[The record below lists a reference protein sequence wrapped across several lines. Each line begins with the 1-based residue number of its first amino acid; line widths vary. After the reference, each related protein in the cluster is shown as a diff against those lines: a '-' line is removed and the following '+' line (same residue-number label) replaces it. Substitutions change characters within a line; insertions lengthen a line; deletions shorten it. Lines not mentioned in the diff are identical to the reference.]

1 MFTGLIEEVGKIKA
15 IQRSS
20 QACVVQIGATS
31 VLTDL
36 QVGDSVAVNGIC
48 LTVTAFDQASFTVDV
63 MPQTW
68 KLTALAQLER
78 GSAVNLERAMAASD
92 RFGGHFVSGHIDGK
106 AQVQSIRPQA
116 NAVLYDFRADQ
127 DLLDTMVNQGSVAI
141 DGISLT
147 LVQVDR
153 QAFRVSIIPHT
164 LDQTN
169 LGQKKVGDWV
179 NIETD
184 MIGKY
189 VKQFMAKAESS
200 ELTEAYLREQGF

>member
-15 IQRSS
+15 IKKSS
-20 QACVVQIGATS
+20 RACVVQIGAAK
-31 VLTDL
+31 VLEEI

-48 LTVTAFDQASFTVDV
+48 LTVTDFDRSSFTVDV

-68 KLTALAQLER
+68 QMTALAQLER
-78 GSAVNLERAMAASD
+78 GSSVNLERAMAASD

-106 AQVQSIRPQA
+106 AQVQAIRPQG
-116 NAVLYDFRADQ
+116 NAVVYDFRAGKA
-127 DLLDTMVNQGSVAI
+127 LLDDMVNQGSVAI

-147 LVQVDR
+147 LVQVD
-153 QAFRVSIIPHT
+153 QGGFRVSVIPHT

-169 LGQKKVGDWV
+169 LPQKKVGDWV

-189 VKQFMAKAESS
+189 VKRFMAKAESS
-200 ELTEAYLREQGF
+200 DLTEAYLREQGF

>member
-15 IQRSS
+15 IKKSS
-20 QACVVQIGATS
+20 RACVVQIGAAK
-31 VLTDL
+31 VLEEI

-48 LTVTAFDQASFTVDV
+48 LTVTDFDRSSFTVDV

-68 KLTALAQLER
+68 QMTALAQLER
-78 GSAVNLERAMAASD
+78 GSSVNLEQAMAASD

-106 AQVQSIRPQA
+106 AQVQAIRPQG
-116 NAVLYDFRADQ
+116 NAVVYDFRAGKA
-127 DLLDTMVNQGSVAI
+127 LLDDMVNQGSVAI

-147 LVQVDR
+147 LVQVD
-153 QAFRVSIIPHT
+153 QGGFRVSVIPHT

-169 LGQKKVGDWV
+169 LPQKKVGDWV

-189 VKQFMAKAESS
+189 VKRFMAKAESS
-200 ELTEAYLREQGF
+200 DLTEAYLREQGF

>member
-15 IQRSS
+15 IKKSS
-20 QACVVQIGATS
+20 RACVVQIGAAK
-31 VLTDL
+31 VLEEI

-48 LTVTAFDQASFTVDV
+48 LTVTDFDRSSFTVDV

-68 KLTALAQLER
+68 QMTALAQLER
-78 GSAVNLERAMAASD
+78 GSSVNLERAMAASD

-106 AQVQSIRPQA
+106 AQVQAIRPQG
-116 NAVLYDFRADQ
+116 NAVVYDFRAGKA
-127 DLLDTMVNQGSVAI
+127 LLDDMVNQGSVAI

-147 LVQVDR
+147 LVQVD
-153 QAFRVSIIPHT
+153 QGGFRVSVIPHT

-169 LGQKKVGDWV
+169 LPQKKVGDWV

-189 VKQFMAKAESS
+189 VKRFMAKAESS
-200 ELTEAYLREQGF
+200 DLTEPYLREQGF

>member
-15 IQRSS
+15 IKKSS
-20 QACVVQIGATS
+20 QACVVQIGAAR
-31 VLTDL
+31 VLEGI

-48 LTVTAFDQASFTVDV
+48 LTVTDFDQSSFTVDV

-68 KLTALAQLER
+68 QMTALAQLDR

-92 RFGGHFVSGHIDGK
+92 RLGGHFVSGHIDGK
-106 AQVQSIRPQA
+106 AQLQAIRPQG
-116 NAVLYDFRADQ
+116 NAVLYDFRAGK
-127 DLLDTMVNQGSVAI
+127 DLLDDMVNQGSVAI

-147 LVQVDR
+147 LVQVD
-153 QAFRVSIIPHT
+153 QQGFRVSIIPHT

-169 LGQKKVGDWV
+169 LTQKKVGDWV

-189 VKQFMAKAESS
+189 VKRFMAKAESS
-200 ELTEAYLREQGF
+200 DLTEAYLREQGF

>member
-15 IQRSS
+15 IKKSS
-20 QACVVQIGATS
+20 RACVVQIGAAK
-31 VLTDL
+31 VLEEI

-48 LTVTAFDQASFTVDV
+48 LTVTDFDRSSFTVDV

-68 KLTALAQLER
+68 QMTALAQLER
-78 GSAVNLERAMAASD
+78 GSSVNLERAMAASD

-106 AQVQSIRPQA
+106 AQVQAIRPQG
-116 NAVLYDFRADQ
+116 NAVVYDFRAGKA
-127 DLLDTMVNQGSVAI
+127 LLDDMVNQGSVAI

-147 LVQVDR
+147 LVQVD
-153 QAFRVSIIPHT
+153 QGGFRVSVIPHI

-169 LGQKKVGDWV
+169 LPQKKVGDWV

-189 VKQFMAKAESS
+189 VKRFMAKAESS
-200 ELTEAYLREQGF
+200 DLTEPYLREQGF